1 MKLNLADLKK
11 RWRARSVL
19 AITVESGRVNV
30 ALVRRDNGE
39 TRVIE
44 SFTLPFGADA
54 VVADAETIGKEL
66 AKQLEAAGIRERRCV
81 LCIPPSWALTAPTDV
96 PAINAEDLRGYF
108 ELRAER
114 EFPMSLSDLRLAHCT
129 YTLPDGKESATLAAI
144 PAARIRA
151 VEQMVASAEC
161 RVVSLSLGLDRC
173 RPGAEQPP
181 ALHFLAN
188 GNHVDLVI
196 GAGGGIVALR
206 SLPSVVGGNVAAFDA
221 TSFSREVRITLGRL
235 PEGLREQLRQA
246 DFGGTRSSA
255 ETLCRATH
263 DQLLRIGIE
272 SRVGGEASRLGDR
285 HGEHSGVAVESAEH
299 HLQGQPVAFEFVPP
313 ETPRWQTLLQRFD
326 SRRRRWIV
334 GGAILFLVLPLLVF
348 IVRARIESGL
358 AAEWKAMQK
367 NVAELEL
374 FQQKI
379 RRFRPWF
386 ESTPQSVQI
395 LEAVTSAF
403 PEQGDVWAK
412 SVQINEGAKVTCSG
426 FARTQPALMGFLDRL
441 RSRPDVAMLQVQQ
454 VRGEN
459 PVQFSVTYKWEPQNA
474 K

>member
-1 MKLNLADLKK
+1 
-11 RWRARSVL
+11 
-19 AITVESGRVNV
+19 
-30 ALVRRDNGE
+30 
-39 TRVIE
+39 
-44 SFTLPFGADA
+44 
-54 VVADAETIGKEL
+54 
-66 AKQLEAAGIRERRCV
+66 
-81 LCIPPSWALTAPTDV
+81 
-96 PAINAEDLRGYF
+96 
-108 ELRAER
+108 
-114 EFPMSLSDLRLAHCT
+114 
-129 YTLPDGKESATLAAI
+129 
-144 PAARIRA
+144 
-151 VEQMVASAEC
+151 
-161 RVVSLSLGLDRC
+161 
-173 RPGAEQPP
+173 
-181 ALHFLAN
+181 
-188 GNHVDLVI
+188 
-196 GAGGGIVALR
+196 
-206 SLPSVVGGNVAAFDA
+206 
-221 TSFSREVRITLGRL
+221 L

-246 DFGGTRSSA
+246 DFGGTHSSA

-272 SRVGGEASRLGDR
+272 SRVGGGASRLGDR
-285 HGEHSGVAVESAEH
+285 HGEYSGVAVESAEY
-299 HLQGQPVAFEFVPP
+299 HLQGQPVAFEFVAP

-379 RRFRPWF
+379 RQFRPWF